1 MRAGELCFLANACV
15 SLLARTLISRRCSA
29 AKTNRLSRSESSRQV
44 GGRAGEENLL
54 TLSAPRCKFT
64 GGGGRRLLFLAAE
77 RIPNSPHQIR
87 AQQLVMSQDK
97 KRASHEQHTRPQPIN
112 RFSESL
118 ISRSAHTIR
127 VLIARNRER
136 DARRSI
142 SNRSENSNWKR
153 KFQGQKTEKR
163 KKVNSFL

>member
-1 MRAGELCFLANACV
+1 VRAGELCFLANTCV
-15 SLLARTLISRRCSA
+15 LLLA
-29 AKTNRLSRSESSRQV
+29 SERANENAYQPVVQRQKQTDSQ
-44 GGRAGEENLL
+44 REQTSCWAGEENLL

-64 GGGGRRLLFLAAE
+64 GGGGWRLLFLAAE

-97 KRASHEQHTRPQPIN
+97 KRTSHEQHTRPQPIN

-136 DARRSI
+136 RSQ
-142 SNRSENSNWKR
+142 EHK
-153 KFQGQKTEKR
+153 Q
-163 KKVNSFL
+163 